1 MIDKSSK
8 IREKFNETCKTQL
21 KENIKQL
28 KQTILSISYP
38 SQFLKTIIDETNK
51 LIIQSKQEINNKS
64 KEYNINEEKL
74 IQYYEIEIQNSKN
87 KINLLNSQYS
97 EYQRNNQN
105 NNNVKNR
112 KINNIENEI
121 SQLESEKCDFNRNI
135 KKIESEI
142 SQSNNAYNNSLYD
155 MRRKLDECD
164 SSIDYYNN
172 SINEAQR
179 ILNSL
184 EYEIDPCPCY
194 ELHERRSD
202 LFSGVGCRA
211 DYNGKYDPSRTYEW
225 VSKNVKV
232 RASHCSSERFYKEY
246 YASANCNVDVKL
258 YTWKRYSRNYSGQC
272 SSKQSEIRRFKQIF
286 NNCNSQKNQ
295 ICGQIENIKEE
306 HRTIIYRLNTQ
317 VESYRSKIAI
327 NDGNIQMKKRILEQE
342 REDIQR
348 SQTQLSNQLDD
359 INKQINSIKKK
370 IKRNLKMR
378 KSKLFFRTI
387 SIHGYSNINFISDI
401 GKKNNTFNVVFLGL

>member
-1 MIDKSSK
+1 
-8 IREKFNETCKTQL
+8 
-21 KENIKQL
+21 
-28 KQTILSISYP
+28 
-38 SQFLKTIIDETNK
+38 
-51 LIIQSKQEINNKS
+51 
-64 KEYNINEEKL
+64 
-74 IQYYEIEIQNSKN
+74 
-87 KINLLNSQYS
+87 
-97 EYQRNNQN
+97 
-105 NNNVKNR
+105 
-112 KINNIENEI
+112 
-121 SQLESEKCDFNRNI
+121 
-135 KKIESEI
+135 
-142 SQSNNAYNNSLYD
+142 

-211 DYNGKYDPSRTYEW
+211 EYNGKYDPSRTYEW
-225 VSKNVKV
+225 VSKHVKV

-246 YASANCNVDVKL
+246 YASATLFNMSPNCNVDVKL
-258 YTWKRYSRNYSGQC
+258 YTWKRYSRNYSGQY
-272 SSKQSEIRRFKQIF
+272 SSKQSEIRRFKQII

-295 ICGQIENIKEE
+295 ICCQIENIKEE

-317 VESYRSKIAI
+317 VESYRSKISI

-359 INKQINSIKKK
+359 INKQINSIKKNQKKFEDEK
-370 IKRNLKMR
+370 IKT
-378 KSKLFFRTI
+378 FFQNDK
-387 SIHGYSNINFISDI
+387 HPW
-401 GKKNNTFNVVFLGL
+401 L